1 MVTVGDSTSLTAQI
15 ENLGNADLT
24 VNDITL
30 SAGTGAEFTF
40 STPATPFTIPVGGSQ
55 TVNVTYAPGDVG
67 MDTGGLEIVSDD
79 PDEFS
84 VTLNLKG
91 TGEPVPTPD
100 INLNPASLDF
110 GVVNCR

>member
-1 MVTVGDSTSLTAQI
+1 
-15 ENLGNADLT
+15 
-24 VNDITL
+24 
-30 SAGTGAEFTF
+30 
-40 STPATPFTIPVGGSQ
+40 
-55 TVNVTYAPGDVG
+55 

-100 INLNPASLDF
+100 INLNPASLDS
-110 GVVNCR
+110 GVVTVGDSTSLTAQIENLGNADLTVNDITLSAGDRALSSLSRPRPLPSPFQWAVVRL

>member
-1 MVTVGDSTSLTAQI
+1 MPTPDINLNPASLDSGVVTVGDSTSLTAQI

-55 TVNVTYAPGDVG
+55 DCERHLRTWGCRHGHRWTGDRKRRSRRV
-67 MDTGGLEIVSDD
+67 LC
-79 PDEFS
+79 
-84 VTLNLKG
+84 
-91 TGEPVPTPD
+91 
-100 INLNPASLDF
+100 NP
-110 GVVNCR
+110 